1 MSRII
6 LRVHSITLAV
16 RAGYFLLFFAGK
28 FTLAVNSIVTSYLQ
42 YIFKITADTI
52 FMDSSL
58 EL

>member
-6 LRVHSITLAV
+6 LRVHSIILAV
-16 RAGYFLLFFAGK
+16 SASCFLLFFVGK
-28 FTLAVNSIVTSYLQ
+28 FTLAVNSIVTFYLQ